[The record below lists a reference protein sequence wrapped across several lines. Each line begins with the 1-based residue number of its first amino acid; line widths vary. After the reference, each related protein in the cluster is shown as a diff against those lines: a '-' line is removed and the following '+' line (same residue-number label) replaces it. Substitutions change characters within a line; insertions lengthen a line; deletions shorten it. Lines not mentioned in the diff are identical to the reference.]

1 MKIINY
7 VKGIACFLIM
17 VFSLVKVAAQY
28 PQGYFR
34 NPLGIPIQLSTN
46 FGEIR
51 PNHFHMGLD
60 IRTQGRENLPV
71 YAAGDGYVS
80 RVKIEKWGYGRAI
93 YITHPNG
100 YTTVYGHLND
110 FFTELDNLLKKQQYS
125 TESWEQDLR
134 FRPDQFPV
142 KKGQF
147 IAFSGNTGG
156 SAGPHLHFEIR
167 NTKTNNC
174 HNPELFNFNIPDNV
188 PPVIYNLYWYDRRFS
203 TYQIGPKN
211 IPVVKKAG
219 GYTTAAGIVKV
230 GSPIISFG
238 IKAEDKSS
246 NSPFMFGIYA
256 ASISVDGILQNS
268 FALDNFSYDDSRY
281 VNACI
286 DYTNYIQTKG
296 KGIQHLSK
304 LPGNLLRVFNPVD
317 GEGIVM
323 LPDTLPHKISIKVKD
338 VYDNTTSLNF
348 TVQLSSSLQH
358 QYTPP
363 ANVRPVIVNK
373 ENIITGNNVKAV
385 FGKTEFYDNVPFVL
399 TEKNSVSKNSASPL
413 IQLHNGSVP
422 VDDSFAIQ
430 IKTTLKPNDPL
441 RNKVV
446 IFKLTGTHK
455 EAMKGKWSGDW
466 MQGKFNRLGDFQLL
480 VDIVPPVVT
489 PVGWK
494 NGEAFLSQKRLVL
507 KCKDE
512 LDEID
517 NFRATLDGKW
527 LMFGKKND
535 DFIYTFDEHCPIGPH
550 TLTVMATDKAGNV
563 TTKQFTFVKK

>member
-7 VKGIACFLIM
+7 VKGAACLCVM
-17 VFSLVKVAAQY
+17 AFSALNAVAQY

-34 NPLGIPIQLSTN
+34 NPLGVPIQLSTN

-71 YAAGDGYVS
+71 YAAADGYVS

-110 FFTELDNLLKKQQYS
+110 FFKELDNYLKKQQYAS
-125 TESWEQDLR
+125 QSWDQDLR
-134 FRPDQFPV
+134 FRPEQFPV

-167 NTKTNNC
+167 NTKTDNC
-174 HNPELFNFNIPDNV
+174 SNPELFNFNIPDNV

-203 TYQIGPKN
+203 TYQSGPTN
-211 IPVVKKAG
+211 IPIVKKAG
-219 GYTTAAGIVKV
+219 GYGTSTGIVKV

-246 NSPFMFGIYA
+246 NSPFMFGIYS
-256 ASISVDGILQNS
+256 ASISVDGVLLNS
-268 FALDNFSYDDSRY
+268 FALDNFSYTDSKF

-286 DYTNYIQTKG
+286 DYTNYMQTKG

-304 LPGNLLRVFNPVD
+304 LPGNLLRVFNPAD
-317 GEGIVM
+317 GDGIVM
-323 LPDTLPHKISIKVKD
+323 LTDTLPHKVSIQVKD
-338 VYDNTTSLNF
+338 VYGNTTALNF
-348 TVQLSSSLQH
+348 MVQMSSSLQQH
-358 QYTPP
+358 YTPP
-363 ANVRPVIVNK
+363 ADARPVVVNK
-373 ENIITGNNVKAV
+373 ENVISGNYVKAV
-385 FGKTEFYDNVPFVL
+385 FGKNEFYDNVPFVL
-399 TEKNSVSKNSASPL
+399 TEKNTGNKNSASPL
-413 IQLHNGSVP
+413 IQLHNAFVP

-430 IKTTLKPNDPL
+430 IKTVLKPNDPL

-446 IFKLTGTHK
+446 MFKLSGTHK
-455 EAMKGKWSGDW
+455 EALKGKWSGYW
-466 MQGKFNRLGDFQLL
+466 MQGKFNRLGNFQLL
-480 VDIVPPVVT
+480 IDTVPPTVT
-489 PVGWK
+489 PVAWK
-494 NGEAFLSQKRLVL
+494 NGQVFTNQKRLVI

-512 LDEID
+512 LDEVD
-517 NFRATLDGKW
+517 SFRATLDGQW

-550 TLTVMATDKAGNV
+550 TLTVSATDKAGNV